1 MGTVVSKAQL
11 ILQAVAELKKTYDVL
26 NKRLQTSPGLPI
38 PNPTLPLWTVPPA
51 SLPSTPGAKDLP
63 DYADVVIV
71 GSGITGTSVAYNI
84 LRHESQPKIVMLEA
98 RDVCSGATGRN
109 GGHINPPLYHDYN
122 ELEEKYGVHVAKVMI
137 AFRRAHLTE
146 LLRIA
151 TEEGILSESQCRET
165 EHLDVFTCPKAFAAS
180 KENLAKWRAAMP
192 AESSS
197 FACYEREEAIRK
209 YHLSDQTLGC
219 ISNAGGAMHPYR
231 FVTSLLSIL
240 LARHPDALQI
250 FTHTP
255 CTSIASAEGLY
266 TVITPRGTL
275 RTPHVVHAT
284 NGWCSHLLP
293 ALRAKIAPA
302 RGAMSA
308 QRPGTALH
316 ASTLSGGR
324 SFVFYRGT
332 AGYDYLTQ
340 LPQGERELM
349 FGGGWAQACD
359 DGLPEIGIAD
369 DGTVNH
375 ASQSYLAGAL
385 PQYFG
390 LGNWGGEAQVHGE
403 EPREG
408 GEGAPRWGAGRT
420 KAQWSGILGISADLL
435 PWVGRLPE
443 KLSGRT
449 PSKQSV
455 ALGSQAH
462 QNGEKIGDAKA
473 HLAAPGEWI
482 SAGYTGE
489 GMVHAWMSGKALAHM
504 LLDREDEIEEWFPDI
519 LRVTEKRW
527 KEADFENLIARFM
540 R

>member
-38 PNPTLPLWTVPPA
+38 PNPTLPLWTVPPT
-51 SLPSTPGAKDLP
+51 SLPLHPGMEDLP
-63 DYADVVIV
+63 DYADVVII
-71 GSGITGTSVAYNI
+71 GSGITGTSVAYN
-84 LRHESQPKIVMLEA
+84 LLHRESALKIVMLEA

-122 ELEEKYGVHVAKVMI
+122 ELEEKFGVHVAKVMI

-151 TEEGILSESQCRET
+151 TEEGILSESECRET

-180 KENLAKWRAAMP
+180 KQNLAKWRAAMP

-197 FACYEREEAIRK
+197 FEAIRK
-209 YHLSDQTLGC
+209 YHLADQTLGC

-231 FVTSLLSIL
+231 FVTALLSIL
-240 LARHPDALQI
+240 LTRHPDALRI

-255 CTSIASAEGLY
+255 CTSITSADGLY
-266 TVITPRGTL
+266 TVTTPRGTL

-293 ALRAKIAPA
+293 SLRAKVAPA

-308 QRPGTALH
+308 QRPGTTLH

-340 LPQGERELM
+340 LPEGEHELM

-369 DGTVNH
+369 DGSVNH

-390 LGNWGGEAQVHGE
+390 LSNWGEEAQVRPEESRDGE
-403 EPREG
+403 EE
-408 GEGAPRWGAGRT
+408 APRWGTGRT

-443 KLSGRT
+443 KVSGRT
-449 PSKQSV
+449 PPD
-455 ALGSQAH
+455 AQASERLDEK
-462 QNGEKIGDAKA
+462 GEAEKV
-473 HLAAPGEWI
+473 HLATPGEWI

-504 LLDREDEIEEWFPDI
+504 LLDRENEIEEWFPDI
-519 LRVTEKRW
+519 LRVSEKRW
-527 KEADFENLIARFM
+527 KEANFENLIARFM